1 MTADEAEV
9 RPGEETVDL
18 PAATDAGLIY
28 IGRIET
34 PWTLRAD
41 CSHRGD
47 DAEGGPDCRLIL
59 DPRWQPALKGLS
71 PGDGLQVLYWMDRAR
86 RDLVTQSP
94 GKDGHML
101 GTFSI
106 RSPCRPNPIASSI
119 VRLVALDGNCLV
131 VRGLDCVSGTPLL
144 DIKPNALKGS
154 QS

>member
-9 RPGEETVDL
+9 RPGEETAEL

-28 IGRIET
+28 IGRIKT

-41 CSHRGD
+41 CPRSG
-47 DAEGGPDCRLIL
+47 DAENGPDCRLIL

-71 PGDGLQVLYWMDRAR
+71 PGAGLQILYWMDRAR

-94 GKDGHML
+94 RHDGQTL

-106 RSPCRPNPIASSI
+106 RSPCRANPIASSM

-144 DIKPNALKGS
+144 DIKPTRLQEK
-154 QS
+154 QP